1 LSHLRTATGF
11 VDTFTD
17 LPSRYSFSFSY
28 VTLLVVVRWSSR
40 LPRWCCIRVQH
51 TCSTRESGSGDRGRN
66 VHGLAAAH
74 LPTQPYHDMQGT
86 AQIRLRHGTRAKE
99 QGRTPGSLTT
109 STGAAV
115 DSASMLLR
123 CFNSHVLSS
132 LLELVFQHHGTWGSY
147 ASKPEG
153 PTQQV
158 WGVSPRCKAACAVS
172 PDTTRRIRHGVSSFA
187 RCAHTRTAVAHRGYA
202 GHHERVRRPQGW
214 LSAVRSTPTS
224 VSCSL
229 APSIGVCPP
238 WYRNVQ

>member
-1 LSHLRTATGF
+1 MTAAWTYTALR
-11 VDTFTD
+11 
-17 LPSRYSFSFSY
+17 
-28 VTLLVVVRWSSR
+28 
-40 LPRWCCIRVQH
+40 PR
-51 TCSTRESGSGDRGRN
+51 TS
-66 VHGLAAAH
+66 
-74 LPTQPYHDMQGT
+74 PTHVS
-86 AQIRLRHGTRAKE
+86 LRHGTRAKE

>member
-1 LSHLRTATGF
+1 LR
-11 VDTFTD
+11 
-17 LPSRYSFSFSY
+17 
-28 VTLLVVVRWSSR
+28 
-40 LPRWCCIRVQH
+40 PR
-51 TCSTRESGSGDRGRN
+51 TY
-66 VHGLAAAH
+66 
-74 LPTQPYHDMQGT
+74 PTQVS
-86 AQIRLRHGTRAKE
+86 LRHGTRAKE

-187 RCAHTRTAVAHRGYA
+187 RCAHTRTHG
-202 GHHERVRRPQGW
+202 
-214 LSAVRSTPTS
+214 S
-224 VSCSL
+224 
-229 APSIGVCPP
+229 CPP
-238 WYRNVQ
+238 WVCRTSRTRASPAGMALCGAEHADLGFLFARPIYRSVSAMVS